1 LRRAIRRPRYHFTV
15 SAVAAAAC
23 AVVAESGTQPKH
35 PTGAWLQDFRRVH
48 PSAVALAKADSW
60 LNIPLMPAASL
71 RALLNQAIDYAGM
84 FPPCDLP
91 LEPALRNG
99 ASYVRS
105 PEAWILNGFVLPVG
119 QFNAATKFVSQFD
132 PSHLL
137 RVAALGP
144 KTTDAAGFLDALE
157 NAGAAVRL
165 YSRSDVNLMS
175 VSHLEMFLPDDV
187 DSASFKTA
195 STIVGDL
202 PVFWEAPPERAEQT
216 IALIAGHKFHEDT
229 TTFGYKLR
237 TGGVTADA
245 FPTSAQIARA
255 LVAAATHQLPIKFT
269 AGLHHPIRQF
279 RDEVKTKMHG
289 FLNVLGAAVLAAEHQ
304 WDADQAVTMLED
316 EDPHSFSFTDDFFA
330 WRDWKID
337 TERLRYRRKFV
348 KSFGSCS
355 FDEPRDDLRALGFL

>member
-1 LRRAIRRPRYHFTV
+1 MAV
-15 SAVAAAAC
+15 S
-23 AVVAESGTQPKH
+23 
-35 PTGAWLQDFRRVH
+35 
-48 PSAVALAKADSW
+48 
-60 LNIPLMPAASL
+60 ASL
-71 RALLNQAIDYAGM
+71 RALLDQAIDYAGM
-84 FPPCDLP
+84 FPPCALQ
-91 LEPALRNG
+91 LEPALRNQ

-105 PEAWILNGFVLPVG
+105 PEAWMLNGFVLPVG

-132 PSHLL
+132 PSHPL

-144 KTTDAAGFLDALE
+144 KTTNAAGFLEALE
-157 NAGAAVRL
+157 NVVAAVRS
-165 YSRSDVNLMS
+165 YSRSDINLMS

-187 DSASFKTA
+187 DSVSLKAARS
-195 STIVGDL
+195 IVSAL
-202 PVFWEAPPERAEQT
+202 PVFWEASPEKAEQT
-216 IALIAGHKFHEDT
+216 IALIAGHNSDDDT
-229 TTFGYKLR
+229 PTFGYKLR

-255 LVAAATHQLPIKFT
+255 LVTAATHQLPIKFT

-304 WDADQAVTMLED
+304 WDADQAATMLED
-316 EDPHSFSFTDDFFA
+316 EDPRSFSFTDDFFA

-337 TERLRYRRKFV
+337 TKRLQYRRKFV

-355 FDEPRDDLRALGFL
+355 FDEPGDDLRALNLL